1 MASSNS
7 PSWSAIQLA
16 LTTTTLLLV
25 IGIPLALWLNHDRR
39 GRKIWIETLI
49 TLPIVLPPTV
59 IGFYLLILFSPHHPI
74 GSIWFQTTG
83 KTLAFSFPGLVIGSV
98 IYSLPF
104 AVQPFQTAFRNVPLD
119 CMEVAETLGAS
130 RWQRFW
136 NIQLPLARRGIM
148 GGATLS
154 FAHTMGEFGVVLI
167 LSRID
172 KLEHFDRWAINAR
185 VVLTHDMT
193 KIPER
198 QFKCSMR
205 LSVPGPD
212 LYAEDSENDLY
223 AAIDLVTKK
232 IEQQIRK
239 SHNKRKAKKHSD
251 AAASKKS
258 RQSD

>member
-1 MASSNS
+1 MNFESQPHGLMEAFGLT
-7 PSWSAIQLA
+7 IQLA

-148 GGATLS
+148 SGATLS
-154 FAHTMGEFGVVLI
+154 FAHTMGEFGVVLMLGGSI
-167 LSRID
+167 PG
-172 KLEHFDRWAINAR
+172 ATR
-185 VVLTHDMT
+185 VASIALYDEVQQLNYPAAHAYAAVLLLGS
-193 KIPER
+193 
-198 QFKCSMR
+198 FAL
-205 LSVPGPD
+205 LSVVNW
-212 LYAEDSENDLY
+212 LNRRHLIEDKN
-223 AAIDLVTKK
+223 
-232 IEQQIRK
+232 
-239 SHNKRKAKKHSD
+239 
-251 AAASKKS
+251 
-258 RQSD
+258 

>member
-1 MASSNS
+1 MNFESQTHGLMEAFGLT
-7 PSWSAIQLA
+7 IQLA

-39 GRKIWIETLI
+39 GKKIWIETLI

-136 NIQLPLARRGIM
+136 NIELPLARRGIM

-154 FAHTMGEFGVVLI
+154 FAHTMGEFGVVLMLGGSI
-167 LSRID
+167 PG
-172 KLEHFDRWAINAR
+172 ATR
-185 VVLTHDMT
+185 VAS
-193 KIPER
+193 IA
-198 QFKCSMR
+198 
-205 LSVPGPD
+205 
-212 LYAEDSENDLY
+212 LYDEVQQLNYPAAHAY
-223 AAIDLVTKK
+223 AAVLLLGSFALLSLVNWLNRRHL
-232 IEQQIRK
+232 IEDK
-239 SHNKRKAKKHSD
+239 N
-251 AAASKKS
+251 
-258 RQSD
+258 

>member
-1 MASSNS
+1 MNFESQTHGLMEAFGLT
-7 PSWSAIQLA
+7 IQLA
-16 LTTTTLLLV
+16 LTTTTLLLA

-136 NIQLPLARRGIM
+136 NIELPLARRGIM

-154 FAHTMGEFGVVLI
+154 FAHTMGEFGVVLMLGGSI
-167 LSRID
+167 PG
-172 KLEHFDRWAINAR
+172 ATR
-185 VVLTHDMT
+185 VASIALYDEVQQLNYPAAHAYAAVLLLGS
-193 KIPER
+193 
-198 QFKCSMR
+198 FAL
-205 LSVPGPD
+205 LSVVNW
-212 LYAEDSENDLY
+212 LNRRHLIEDKN
-223 AAIDLVTKK
+223 
-232 IEQQIRK
+232 
-239 SHNKRKAKKHSD
+239 
-251 AAASKKS
+251 
-258 RQSD
+258 

>member
-1 MASSNS
+1 MEAFGLT
-7 PSWSAIQLA
+7 IQLA
-16 LTTTTLLLV
+16 LTTTTLLLA

-136 NIQLPLARRGIM
+136 NIELPLARRGIM

-154 FAHTMGEFGVVLI
+154 FAHTMGEFGVVLMLGGSI
-167 LSRID
+167 PG
-172 KLEHFDRWAINAR
+172 ATR
-185 VVLTHDMT
+185 VASIALYDEVQQLNYPAAHAYAAVLLLGS
-193 KIPER
+193 
-198 QFKCSMR
+198 FAL
-205 LSVPGPD
+205 LSVVNW
-212 LYAEDSENDLY
+212 LNRRHLIEDKN
-223 AAIDLVTKK
+223 
-232 IEQQIRK
+232 
-239 SHNKRKAKKHSD
+239 
-251 AAASKKS
+251 
-258 RQSD
+258 

>member
-1 MASSNS
+1 M
-7 PSWSAIQLA
+7 
-16 LTTTTLLLV
+16 
-25 IGIPLALWLNHDRR
+25 
-39 GRKIWIETLI
+39 K
-49 TLPIVLPPTV
+49 
-59 IGFYLLILFSPHHPI
+59 LILSTHNV
-74 GSIWFQTTG
+74 
-83 KTLAFSFPGLVIGSV
+83 TLTEAIE
-98 IYSLPF
+98 
-104 AVQPFQTAFRNVPLD
+104 Q
-119 CMEVAETLGAS
+119 
-130 RWQRFW
+130 
-136 NIQLPLARRGIM
+136 
-148 GGATLS
+148 
-154 FAHTMGEFGVVLI
+154 HI

-251 AAASKKS
+251 SAASKKS

>member
-1 MASSNS
+1 MNFESQTHGLMEAFGLT
-7 PSWSAIQLA
+7 IQLA

-148 GGATLS
+148 SGATLS
-154 FAHTMGEFGVVLI
+154 FAHTMGEFGVVLMLGGSI
-167 LSRID
+167 PG
-172 KLEHFDRWAINAR
+172 ATR
-185 VVLTHDMT
+185 VASIALYDEVQQLNYPAAHAYAAVLLLGS
-193 KIPER
+193 
-198 QFKCSMR
+198 FAL
-205 LSVPGPD
+205 LSVVNW
-212 LYAEDSENDLY
+212 LNRRHLIEDKN
-223 AAIDLVTKK
+223 
-232 IEQQIRK
+232 
-239 SHNKRKAKKHSD
+239 
-251 AAASKKS
+251 
-258 RQSD
+258 

>member
-1 MASSNS
+1 MDFFANR
-7 PSWSAIQLA
+7 I
-16 LTTTTLLLV
+16 
-25 IGIPLALWLNHDRR
+25 H
-39 GRKIWIETLI
+39 IES
-49 TLPIVLPPTV
+49 VK
-59 IGFYLLILFSPHHPI
+59 LILSTHNV
-74 GSIWFQTTG
+74 
-83 KTLAFSFPGLVIGSV
+83 TLTEAIE
-98 IYSLPF
+98 
-104 AVQPFQTAFRNVPLD
+104 Q
-119 CMEVAETLGAS
+119 
-130 RWQRFW
+130 
-136 NIQLPLARRGIM
+136 
-148 GGATLS
+148 
-154 FAHTMGEFGVVLI
+154 HI